1 MSDKRLAGDVLDEKQ
16 RLEFLQKVSALHDG
30 ELLPEEAEEIRQ
42 RIADSTEAASFLGVA
57 EAVGAHIE
65 GLPRPDAPIDLADRV
80 RERLIQPAARLL
92 SIRPLLKVAC
102 AAAAILFVV
111 STSLILSGVGKKP
124 DVSFNLTAER
134 GLDLLMDEVAKG
146 ALERSNR

>member
-1 MSDKRLAGDVLDEKQ
+1 MDEKQ

-30 ELLPEEAEEIRQ
+30 ELPPEEAEAVRE
-42 RIADSTEAASFLGVA
+42 RIGDSTEAASFLDVA
-57 EAVGAHIE
+57 KAVGAHIE
-65 GLPRPDAPIDLADRV
+65 GLPRPDAPSDLVDRV
-80 RERLIQPAARLL
+80 REKLIRPAARLL

-102 AAAAILFVV
+102 AAAAILLVL
-111 STSLILSGVGKKP
+111 STSLILSGIGKKP